1 MVGGFLIE
9 QADMLQLSEDDKYL
23 GCVGK
28 MFFSRILRPIT
39 TARLQ
44 VVAEKSGMYSWG
56 DDKFSYLFY
65 KLGGTRPRLGMQ
77 LICG

>member
-1 MVGGFLIE
+1 MVSAIVLLIV
-9 QADMLQLSEDDKYL
+9 MISRFIEDDKCL

-28 MFFSRILRPIT
+28 ILLYSRIFRPIT

-56 DDKFSYLFY
+56 DNKF
-65 KLGGTRPRLGMQ
+65 TGMQ
-77 LICG
+77 QMCGWEHG